1 MQKSLNFDEE
11 DYYCLVQCGCGRK
24 YKPEDLY
31 ICYVCKEIK
40 CQYCTITEGKKFQ
53 CKAGCV
59 NQFVS
64 DSKTKNIKFCCSNC
78 LECPLCFV
86 PLVKKYY
93 LDKLYLSCPSC
104 YWNSIKANIS
114 KRKKEDFEKY
124 IQRMNE
130 EACNGFLKKMYNTIL
145 NKLSN
150 DPLVTLDANRNK
162 KQLDLK
168 DINKQSYNDIVQKA
182 MEKNEQNIENFEK
195 NINLENEIEERKAIG
210 KTEYIDDYINNEDNK
225 YISLNIINKL
235 LPCYNDYNQ
244 NFNSLEEVQKAF
256 NSNELSLNAMSDLE
270 QRHNNPILQNISI
283 LNQYPKFCDL
293 IPKITLFN
301 KNCKK
306 CGKLIVEGIEDNQN
320 QKLESRINHSFI
332 RQLPIV
338 YINKIDL
345 EQSFIRLRFI
355 MLNFID
361 VINISFKE
369 APLNNNNAKIIL
381 PEGVYNFN
389 EKKIEDTFNS
399 KYKNFLVDF
408 KFDESYKPELISNT
422 SHIIRF
428 IVCAEFNRSENQNEK
443 SVDSANVL
451 EYLNEIKFKIK

>member
-1 MQKSLNFDEE
+1 MLKSLNFDDE

-24 YKPEDLY
+24 YKPENMF

-40 CQYCTITEGKKFQ
+40 CKFCIIIEGQKLQ
-53 CKAGCV
+53 CKAGCT

-78 LECPLCFV
+78 LECPLCFT
-86 PLVKKYY
+86 PLVRKNSV
-93 LDKLYLSCPSC
+93 DKFYLSCPSC
-104 YWNSIKANIS
+104 YWNSLKAHIY
-114 KRKKEDFEKY
+114 KGKKEDFEKY

-130 EACNGFLKKMYNTIL
+130 ETCNGFLKKMYNNIL

-150 DPLVTLDANRNK
+150 DPLIANRKK
-162 KQLDLK
+162 KQLDLEER
-168 DINKQSYNDIVQKA
+168 NKQSYNEIVQKA
-182 MEKNEQNIENFEK
+182 MEEDEQNIDNFEK
-195 NINLENEIEERKAIG
+195 KINLENETEEKKAIG
-210 KTEYIDDYINNEDNK
+210 KCEYIDEYINNDDNK
-225 YISLNIINKL
+225 YITLKIINKL

-256 NSNELSLNAMSDLE
+256 NTNDLSLNAMTDLE
-270 QRHNNPILQNISI
+270 QRHNNPILQNTSI
-283 LNQYPKFCDL
+283 LSQYPKFCDL

-301 KNCKK
+301 KKCKK
-306 CGKLIVEGIEDNQN
+306 CGKIIVEEVEDNQPK
-320 QKLESRINHSFI
+320 KLEDRINHSFI

-355 MLNFID
+355 MLNFFD
-361 VINISFKE
+361 AINISFKE
-369 APLNNNNAKIIL
+369 APLNTNSAKIIM
-381 PEGVYNFN
+381 PEGKFNFN
-389 EKKIEDTFNS
+389 EKTIKDTFCS

-408 KFDESYKPELISNT
+408 KFDESYKPELVSNT

-428 IVCAEFNRSENQNEK
+428 IVCAEFNRSAETSNEQT
-443 SVDSANVL
+443 VEPTNVI
-451 EYLNEIKFKIK
+451 EYVNEIKFKIK